1 MATDPKSIRQLTD
14 VGTALVGT
22 DLMAVQ
28 DPTSGTVKK
37 SALSRMLTYIL
48 GGKTIGG
55 TSAGD
60 ILDNNSAQT
69 MTNKTMTSP
78 VFNGG
83 AALVPTST
91 QVNATYALTADRV
104 VISTGG
110 VPTASAITATELGNL
125 DDATGNIQAQIDS
138 LLGNLDDATG
148 NIQAQIDSLLGNLDD
163 ATDNIQAQ
171 IDSLLGNLDNAYIAR
186 QYNTEFSLGL
196 GETTKNITEAT
207 IKTACGLSGY
217 VILTPLTINIWAR
230 DGASSFI
237 EHSGHGIKFASQTD
251 SGQVHLEDIDFNDL
265 TASTSYAV
273 SVTFTIAVQA
283 GV

>member
-110 VPTASAITATELGNL
+110 VPTASAITATELGYL
-125 DDATGNIQAQIDS
+125 DNATGNIQAQIAS
-138 LLGNLDDATG
+138 LLED
-148 NIQAQIDSLLGNLDD
+148 LDD